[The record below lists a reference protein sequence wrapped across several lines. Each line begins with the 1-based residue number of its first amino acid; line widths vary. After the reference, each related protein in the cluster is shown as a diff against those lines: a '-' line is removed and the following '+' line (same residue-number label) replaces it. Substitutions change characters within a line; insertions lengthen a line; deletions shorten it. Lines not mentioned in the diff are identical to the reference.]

1 MVLDSRFPCQRIEC
15 DEKQPV
21 SLLAGVAGFVQTV
34 VVVDVEAVEFRLL
47 EQVAEGLGVLV
58 PVFAVD
64 DEDGIFALHEVDEGL
79 RDEIRVAQEDDA
91 FRVDEVDQFKEF
103 FLRFGDC
110 LGAGRHEEQLVIL
123 EAVRGEQEDGLL
135 GAMLRELDEQA
146 GVKIVAGDHQRV
158 GARAAF
164 AFEGI
169 HAQGVCGLGHE
180 QAENSGQQNQTSF
193 LHFRE
198 LLFD

>member
-1 MVLDSRFPCQRIEC
+1 MVIDI
-15 DEKQPV
+15 
-21 SLLAGVAGFVQTV
+21 
-34 VVVDVEAVEFRLL
+34 EAVEFRLL
-47 EQVAEGLGVLV
+47 EEVAESLGVLF

-64 DEDGIFALHEVDEGL
+64 DEDGVFALHEIDEGL

-103 FLRFGDC
+103 FLRFGNG
-110 LGAGRHEEQLVIL
+110 LRAGRHEEQLVVL
-123 EAVRGEQEDGLL
+123 EAVRREQEDRLF
-135 GAMLRELDEQA
+135 GAMLREFDEQA

-158 GARAAF
+158 GARTAF

-193 LHFRE
+193 LHFGE